1 VHFNPSR
8 HGLRAKREQVALNSR
23 SVAMWTVVRDELRE
37 TVWLVAVIGSILSL
51 SVGLAAAL
59 AVVV

>member
-1 VHFNPSR
+1 
-8 HGLRAKREQVALNSR
+8 
-23 SVAMWTVVRDELRE
+23 MWTVVRDELRE